1 MHGITEGGVGA
12 KAWVDLISLHLYCI
26 RYGALPVVRG
36 FHLSRGIGNGLY
48 KIQKSIVQVE
58 CMQGTEYSV
67 YELLDV
73 KSFDLGQGRYREALL
88 LTEVCS
94 KCPGLSSRQCSNRKL
109 VAPPPSD
116 EIWMAMF

>member
-1 MHGITEGGVGA
+1 MVRFLLSEGFISA
-12 KAWVDLISLHLYCI
+12 AELAW
-26 RYGALPVVRG
+26 PVQNTKV
-36 FHLSRGIGNGLY
+36 HSRGGMYAG
-48 KIQKSIVQVE
+48 
-58 CMQGTEYSV
+58 YSV

-94 KCPGLSSRQCSNRKL
+94 KCPGLSYCQCSNRKL

-116 EIWMAMF
+116 EMWMAMF